1 MAHHIAEYV
10 SPGHPDRLAYALD
23 AFGLSHPLP
32 AGELP
37 PSDWFSIATSLA
49 ELDLL
54 RRPASRASSTATSS
68 PETRPLTRRSRKK
81 S

>member
-37 PSDWFSIATSLA
+37 PSSISCAA
-49 ELDLL
+49 
-54 RRPASRASSTATSS
+54 PASRASSTATSS

-81 S
+81 G